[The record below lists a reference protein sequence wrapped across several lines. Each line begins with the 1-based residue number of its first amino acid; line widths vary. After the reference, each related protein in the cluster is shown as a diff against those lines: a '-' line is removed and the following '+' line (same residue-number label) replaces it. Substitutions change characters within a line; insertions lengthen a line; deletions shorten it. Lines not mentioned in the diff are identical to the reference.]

1 MKRWNINAR
10 VLLVALVPALLIALL
25 LSFYF
30 TRTRVADLER
40 ALAER
45 GSIIA
50 RQLSIAAEFGLYTGN
65 RDVLNQL
72 TLSVMRDRDV
82 TAIAI
87 RDHAGVLLARSGTA
101 PISEM
106 PHDVDAR
113 KPMQVTADDGRSLV
127 SSAPV
132 WQSSAALEEFFDAPP
147 GADAGNARLLGRVY
161 VTLSRA
167 PLMAERRRLVF
178 DAVTIALLILA
189 ANVYLAV
196 RMSRN
201 VTRPVVK
208 LTHAVQRL
216 ARGDLSTRVAPDSD
230 GVIRELEHGVN
241 TMAAALESARVDLEQ
256 RVTDATAQLAQKKD
270 EAERANLAKTRF
282 LAAASHDL
290 RQPLHALGLFVTSL
304 ADRPLPEDARGTVT
318 HIEKSVYAMQ
328 DLIDALLDIS
338 RLDAGAV
345 QPRLSAFPVYRLL
358 STLAANYA
366 AQAESKGV
374 VFRTVPSSAV
384 VYSDPILLER
394 IMLNLVSNA
403 VRYTPTG
410 KILLGCRRHGGGLR
424 LEVWDT
430 GIGIDADQQR
440 RIFEEFYRV
449 GSAPDADRGQ
459 GLGLAIVDRLAR
471 LLGHEIIVRSRP
483 GAGSMFA
490 LQVPLA
496 AGPVFEATPAVP
508 AHERVTL
515 AGLSVLVIDD
525 DLAALHAT
533 RSLLEGWGCRVA
545 TASSG
550 IEAESRL
557 QTLGDRPPEL
567 YICDYRL
574 GQSETGVDVL
584 DRLRRRLARDVR
596 AVIVTAD
603 TSLEVRRAVEAGGY
617 ALLYKPLRPAK
628 LRALTHHLLTQ
639 ASGQKP

>member
-45 GSIIA
+45 GLIIA
-50 RQLSIAAEFGLYTGN
+50 RQLSVAAEFGVFTGN
-65 RDVLNQL
+65 REVLDRL
-72 TLSVMRDRDV
+72 VIAVMRDRDV
-82 TAIAI
+82 VAATI
-87 RDHAGVLLARSGTA
+87 RDRTGAVLASTGPA
-101 PISEM
+101 PILATQL
-106 PHDVDAR
+106 DVSVR
-113 KPMQVTADDGRSLV
+113 TPTQSVPEDGRTLV
-127 SSAPV
+127 SSAPI
-132 WQSSAALEEFFDAPP
+132 WQSRVALEEFFDTPQD
-147 GADAGNARLLGRVY
+147 ADDTSDRMLGRAY
-161 VTLSRA
+161 VVISRA
-167 PLMAERRRLVF
+167 TLAAERRRLVF
-178 DAVTIALLILA
+178 DTITITLLILA
-189 ANVYLAV
+189 ANVFLAL

-201 VTRPVVK
+201 VARPVVK
-208 LTHAVQRL
+208 LTHAVQHL
-216 ARGDLSTRVAPDSD
+216 ARGDLGTRVTPDSD

-241 TMAAALESARVDLEQ
+241 TMAAALESARVDLE
-256 RVTDATAQLAQKKD
+256 RRIVDATAQLAQKKD
-270 EAERANLAKTRF
+270 EAEQANLAKTRF

-290 RQPLHALGLFVTSL
+290 RQPLHALGLFVASL
-304 ADRPLPEDARGTVT
+304 TDRPLADDARRTVNQ
-318 HIEKSVYAMQ
+318 IEKSVYAMQ
-328 DLIDALLDIS
+328 DLLDALLDIS
-338 RLDAGAV
+338 RLDAGVV

-358 STLAANYA
+358 SALAANYA

-374 VFRTVPSSAV
+374 VFRAVPSSAT

-403 VRYTPTG
+403 VRYTHSG

-430 GIGIDADQQR
+430 GVGIDGDQQR

-449 GSAPDADRGQ
+449 GGAPDADRGQ

-471 LLGHEIIVRSRP
+471 LLGHDITVRSRP

-490 LQVPLA
+490 VQVPLA
-496 AGPVFEATPAVP
+496 AGPALEAAPVAP
-508 AHERVTL
+508 AHERATL

-533 RSLLEGWGCRVA
+533 RSLLEGWGCHVA

-550 IEAESRL
+550 TEAESRL
-557 QTLGDRPPEL
+557 QTLGERPPEL

-574 GQSETGVDVL
+574 GQSETGVGVL
-584 DRLRRRLARDVR
+584 DRLRRRLARDLR

-639 ASGQKP
+639 APGEKP